1 MTLRASIA
9 GEQYATQDVRTSSA
23 RLQECIH
30 SGGGWKANITNRQ
43 IVDFKAIFS
52 DPQMKNVCLQYVECD
67 NAEKKEHF
75 AQVLEC
81 GQTTSGGCEDLATCL
96 AQRAASPRPFYLAD
110 ISAKSGANHYAASGN
125 IQCQQVGGPEALY
138 GNDARAVCL
147 QKMDCTK
154 DASKQRYVVACPVTG
169 MVTTPRPEDGP
180 VQECLPFVECAQKQY
195 RLTAFQTYAE
205 PAPKTVAS
213 PSQPA
218 TKAKAKATKA
228 SVKTTKAVATKKP
241 AKSTRLP
248 ASQPKKKTK
257 KKPPLTLRSGA
268 ALKRK
273 AYIVMLQAFA
283 KSSFREITVMIESVT
298 AIVSTV

>member
-1 MTLRASIA
+1 MKLRRQILIMGTLSMLFITLRVSVAA
-9 GEQYATQDVRTSSA
+9 EEYATQDVRASSA
-23 RLQECIH
+23 NLHECVKQ
-30 SGGGWKANITNRQ
+30 GGAWKTNVTNRQ

-52 DPQMKNVCLQYVECD
+52 DPEMKNVCLQYVECD

-81 GQTTSGGCEDLATCL
+81 GQTASGACEDLNTCL
-96 AQRAASPRPFYLAD
+96 AQRAANPRLFYLAD
-110 ISAKSGANHYAASGN
+110 ISAKPGANHYAASGN

-154 DASKQRYVVACPVTG
+154 DTAKQRYVVACPVTG
-169 MVTTPRPEDGP
+169 AVTTPLPVDGP

-205 PAPKTVAS
+205 PATKTA
-213 PSQPA
+213 A
-218 TKAKAKATKA
+218 TPTKPPKAKSAKAA
-228 SVKTTKAVATKKP
+228 ATKKP

-248 ASQPKKKTK
+248 ASQSKKKTK
-257 KKPPLTLRSGA
+257 KNR
-268 ALKRK
+268 R
-273 AYIVMLQAFA
+273 
-283 KSSFREITVMIESVT
+283 
-298 AIVSTV
+298 